1 MNYMVGCNYWASHA
15 GPEMWI
21 NWDEAA
27 VRRDLKKLAD
37 LGLDTLRVF
46 PNWRDFQP
54 LTPHRGQK
62 GANLG
67 YLEKKQNPRYLDE
80 EMLTRFGIFLDLCRE
95 YGLRC
100 IVGLLT
106 GWMSGRLFAPTALL
120 DKNLFTDPTALLFEQ
135 RFVAEM
141 VTRFKDHPAVYAW
154 DLGNECNC
162 LSECESRD
170 AAANWTGLIA
180 NAIRAADPAKPVVSG
195 MHGLTAD
202 GIWAIADQGE
212 YCDLLTTHPYP
223 KWCSHTYFDPTLSFR
238 TTMHATCETKL
249 YADLSGK
256 PCMMEEIGT
265 MGPMICSDEAAAD
278 FIRLNLFSGWANGS
292 RGLLWWCANE
302 QTNLRTSPFFENMI
316 ERELG
321 LFYADG
327 TAKPVTRV
335 LSEFAEFLKTA
346 PQLPKAKE
354 DAVCI
359 LTKDTDTWGIAYM
372 AWCLAKQAG
381 LNLRF
386 CWCEDRLPE
395 SRIYMLPSISGLN
408 VLPLD
413 RYEQLQE
420 KVRRGAKLYISNDDG
435 ILSGFEALCGLKI
448 TDSAP
453 RAEEGTLHVEDA
465 HIPFRR
471 RTAYQIVP
479 TTAQAIAYDNKGKPI
494 ICDHVFG
501 AGKVYYVNFPLET
514 MLLEEHDA
522 FAGEYYKIYAAL
534 LGGRKKDPRLA
545 LTVHPTEPGE
555 EYRVYVN
562 HSKEVL
568 SVSLPEGAKAVYGS
582 ANAIAPYGAC
592 VVSCSSAS
600 MSLGS

>member
-1 MNYMVGCNYWASHA
+1 MKHMVGCNYWASHA
-15 GPEMWI
+15 GPEMWA
-21 NWDEAA
+21 NWDEAII
-27 VRRDLKKLAD
+27 REDLKKLSEN
-37 LGLDTLRVF
+37 GLDTLRIF

-67 YLEKKQNPRYLDE
+67 YIEKKQNPWYLDE
-80 EMLTRFGIFLDLCRE
+80 EMLARFGTFLDLCE
-95 YGLRC
+95 ENHLQC

-135 RFVAEM
+135 RLVTGM
-141 VTRFKDHPAVYAW
+141 VKRFKDHPAVYAW

-162 LSECESRD
+162 LSQCDDRD

-180 NAIRAADPAKPVVSG
+180 NAIRAADPTKPIISG
-195 MHGLTAD
+195 MHGLTAA
-202 GIWAIADQGE
+202 GTWAIADQGE
-212 YCDLLTTHPYP
+212 FCDILTTHPYP
-223 KWCSHTYFDPTLSFR
+223 RWCAHTYHDTTLSFR

-292 RGLLWWCANE
+292 KGLLWWCANE
-302 QTNLRTSPFFENMI
+302 QTNLRTPPFSENMI

-327 TAKPVTRV
+327 KAKPVVKELRC
-335 LSEFAEFLKTA
+335 FAEFLKTA

-359 LTKDTDTWGIAYM
+359 LTKDQDQWGVAYM

-381 LNLRF
+381 LNLRYS
-386 CWCEDRLPE
+386 WCEDELPDADL
-395 SRIYMLPSISGLN
+395 YLMPSISGFDVISLAQ
-408 VLPLD
+408 
-413 RYEQLQE
+413 YEKLQD
-420 KVRRGAKLYISNDDG
+420 KVRNGAVLYISNDDG
-435 ILSGFEALCGLKI
+435 VLSGFESLCGMKCL
-448 TDSAP
+448 DS
-453 RAEEGTLHVEDA
+453 GLCDD
-465 HIPFRR
+465 R
-471 RTAYQIVP
+471 RTVMVDGTELPFVRKNRFVFTP
-479 TTAQAIAYDNKGKPI
+479 TTAEILCRDSEGDIAVSVNAYGKGNV
-494 ICDHVFG
+494 C
-501 AGKVYYVNFPLET
+501 YVNFPLEA
-514 MLLEEHDA
+514 MLLPQHNA
-522 FAGEYYKIYAAL
+522 FDGKYYEVYRVL
-534 LGGRKKDPRLA
+534 FGLNEKDPRLA
-545 LTVHPTEPGE
+545 LTVHPAGQDE

-562 HSKEVL
+562 HSTEVL
-568 SVSLPEGAKAVYGS
+568 SVSLPGDAKTIYGDP
-582 ANAIAPYGAC
+582 NAIAPYDAC
-592 VVSCSSAS
+592 VVICSST
-600 MSLGS
+600 

>member
-1 MNYMVGCNYWASHA
+1 MKDMIGCNYWASHA
-15 GPEMWI
+15 GPEMWADW
-21 NWDEAA
+21 NEEV
-27 VRRDLKKLAD
+27 VRKDLGKLAEQS
-37 LGLDTLRVF
+37 LDTLRVF

-62 GANLG
+62 GSKLG
-67 YLEKKQNPRYLDE
+67 YIEKKQNSYYLDE
-80 EMLTRFGIFLDLCRE
+80 MMLTRFGIFLDLCHAQ
-95 YGLRC
+95 GLRC

-120 DKNLFTDPTALLFEQ
+120 DKNLFTDPTALLFQQ
-135 RFVAEM
+135 RFVTGM

-162 LSECESRD
+162 LSECADRD
-170 AAANWTGLIA
+170 TAANWTSLIA
-180 NAIRAADPAKPVVSG
+180 NAIRAADPTKPVVSG

-202 GIWAIADQGE
+202 GIWTIADQGE
-212 YCDLLTTHPYP
+212 ACDLLTTHPYP
-223 KWCSHTYFDPTLSFR
+223 RWCAHTYHDATLSLR

-302 QTNLRTSPFFENMI
+302 QTDLRTSPFFENMI

-327 TAKPVTRV
+327 REKPVVEELRRF
-335 LSEFAEFLKTA
+335 SAFLKTA
-346 PQLPKAKE
+346 PSLPKAKE

-359 LTKDTDTWGIAYM
+359 LTKDQDQWGAAYM
-372 AWCLAKQAG
+372 TWCLAKQAG
-381 LNLRF
+381 LTLRF
-386 CWCEDRLPE
+386 CWCEDELPE
-395 SRIYMLPSISGLN
+395 SDLYLMPSVSGLN
-408 VLPLD
+408 SLPLD

-420 KVRRGAKLYISNDDG
+420 KVRNGATLYISNDDG
-435 ILSGFEALCGLKI
+435 IFSGFEALCGLKCL
-448 TDSAP
+448 DS
-453 RAEEGTLHVEDA
+453 GLYDD
-465 HIPFRR
+465 R
-471 RTAYQIVP
+471 RTVTVDGVTLPFTRKDRFVFAP
-479 TTAQAIAYDNKGKPI
+479 TTAQVLYRDSEGDVAVSVNALGKGDV
-494 ICDHVFG
+494 C
-501 AGKVYYVNFPLET
+501 YVNFPLET
-514 MLLEEHDA
+514 MLLPMHEA
-522 FAGEYYKIYAAL
+522 FDTPYYTLYRKLFGLGE
-534 LGGRKKDPRLA
+534 KDPHLA
-545 LTVHPTEPGE
+545 LTVHPAEHGE

-568 SVSLPEGAKAVYGS
+568 SVPLPEGATAIYGDPKAIG
-582 ANAIAPYGAC
+582 PYDAC
-592 VVSCSSAS
+592 VVSCP
-600 MSLGS
+600 

>member
-15 GPEMWI
+15 GPEMWV
-21 NWDEAA
+21 NWDEAT
-27 VRRDLKKLAD
+27 VRGDLEKLARQ
-37 LGLDTLRVF
+37 GLDTLRVF

-54 LTPHRGQK
+54 LTPYRGQK
-62 GANLG
+62 GRKLG
-67 YLEKKQNPRYLDE
+67 YLEQKQNKWYLDE
-80 EMLTRFGIFLDLCRE
+80 GMLARFGVFLDLCHE
-95 YGLRC
+95 YHLSC

-135 RFVAEM
+135 RFVTGM

-162 LSECESRD
+162 LSECDDRD
-170 AAANWTGLIA
+170 TAANWTSLIA
-180 NAIRAADPAKPVVSG
+180 NAIRAADPTKPVVSG
-195 MHGLTAD
+195 MHGLTAS

-212 YCDLLTTHPYP
+212 CCDILTTHPYP
-223 KWCSHTYFDPTLSFR
+223 RWCFHTYHDTTLSLR

-249 YADLSGK
+249 YADLSGR

-292 RGLLWWCANE
+292 EGLLWWCANE
-302 QTNLRTSPFFENMI
+302 QTNLRTPPFSESMI

-327 TAKPVTRV
+327 KAKPVAKELRR
-335 LSEFAEFLKTA
+335 FAAFLQTA
-346 PQLPKAKE
+346 PKLPKAKE

-359 LTKDTDTWGIAYM
+359 LTKDQDQWGAAYM
-372 AWCLAKQAG
+372 TWCLAKQAG
-381 LNLRF
+381 LTLRF
-386 CWCEDRLPE
+386 SWCEDELPD
-395 SRIYMLPSISGLN
+395 SKLYLLPSISGLD
-408 VLPLD
+408 VIGLD

-420 KVRRGAKLYISNDDG
+420 KVRQGAALYISNDDG
-435 ILSGFEALCGLKI
+435 VLSGFEALCGLKV
-448 TDSAP
+448 TDS
-453 RAEEGTLHVEDA
+453 GMYDD
-465 HIPFRR
+465 R
-471 RTAYQIVP
+471 RTVTIDGVVFPFTRKGRFILAP
-479 TTAQAIAYDNKGKPI
+479 TTAEILAYDSEGDAAVCVNRS
-494 ICDHVFG
+494 G

-514 MLLEEHDA
+514 MLLPQHDA
-522 FAGEYYKIYAAL
+522 FDTPYYKIYRTL
-534 LGGRKKDPRLA
+534 FDLEEKDPRLA
-545 LTVHPTEPGE
+545 LTVHPAGHGE

-568 SVSLPEGAKAVYGS
+568 SVALPTDTKTLYGDPK
-582 ANAIAPYGAC
+582 AIAPYDAC
-592 VVSCSSAS
+592 VVRCP
-600 MSLGS
+600 

>member
-15 GPEMWI
+15 GPEMWA
-21 NWDEAA
+21 NWDEAI
-27 VRRDLKKLAD
+27 VREDLKKLSMQ
-37 LGLDTLRVF
+37 GLDTLRVF

-62 GANLG
+62 GKDLG
-67 YLEKKQNPRYLDE
+67 YLEKKQNVWYLDE
-80 EMLTRFGIFLDLCRE
+80 TMLTRFSSFLELCRS
-95 YGLRC
+95 YGLKC

-135 RFVAEM
+135 RFVTGM
-141 VTRFKDHPAVYAW
+141 VTRFKDHPAVFAW

-162 LSECESRD
+162 LSECDDRD
-170 AAANWTGLIA
+170 TAANWTSIMA
-180 NAIRAADPAKPVVSG
+180 NAIRAADPTKPVVSG

-202 GIWAIADQGE
+202 GIWTIADQGE
-212 YCDLLTTHPYP
+212 YCDILTTHPYP
-223 KWCSHTYFDPTLSFR
+223 RWCIHTYHDTTLSLR

-292 RGLLWWCANE
+292 AGLLWWCANE

-327 TAKPVTRV
+327 KAKPVVKALDR
-335 LSEFAEFLKTA
+335 FAATMRYL

-359 LTKDTDTWGIAYM
+359 LTKDQDAWGTAYM
-372 AWCLAKQAG
+372 TWCLAKQAG

-386 CWCEDRLPE
+386 CWCEEELPD
-395 SRIYMLPSISGLN
+395 SKIYLLPSICGLN
-408 VLPLD
+408 ILPLD

-420 KVRRGAKLYISNDDG
+420 KVRQGASLYISNDDG
-435 ILSGFEALCGLKI
+435 VLSGFESLCGMQ
-448 TDSAP
+448 TVDS
-453 RAEEGTLHVEDA
+453 GMYDD
-465 HIPFRR
+465 R
-471 RTAYQIVP
+471 RTISLFGTELPFARKNRFILSP
-479 TTAQAIAYDNKGKPI
+479 TTARVFAYDSAGDPAVCANQ
-494 ICDHVFG
+494 FG
-501 AGKVYYVNFPLET
+501 RGIVYYVNFPLET
-514 MLLEEHDA
+514 MLLTEHDA
-522 FAGEYYKIYAAL
+522 FDTPYYKIYQTL
-534 LGGRKKDPRLA
+534 FDLEEKDPRLA
-545 LTVHPTEPGE
+545 LTVHPTGHGE

-568 SVSLPEGAKAVYGS
+568 SVELPKDAKAIYGDPK
-582 ANAIAPYGAC
+582 AIAPYDAC
-592 VVSCSSAS
+592 VVISAS
-600 MSLGS
+600 T